1 MRHKM
6 VLGVLVLVISFGFN
20 VYQYLAMTGKQE
32 TINNIR
38 GHIIVSWAREMSII
52 SYYPLD
58 ATTNDDVD
66 KVRPL
71 LYTAGENIAMSADVS
86 DGELYFEMAVTSM
99 NVYESLM
106 PYAENSSQFI
116 RIINPA
122 AVEMI
127 RIMANKIGDTVG
139 LLIDEEIELTRREGT
154 DPIQLLKEKG
164 ILDQVISGLADVR
177 NQAGQIY
184 DFTPKFQ

>member
-1 MRHKM
+1 
-6 VLGVLVLVISFGFN
+6 
-20 VYQYLAMTGKQE
+20 
-32 TINNIR
+32 
-38 GHIIVSWAREMSII
+38 
-52 SYYPLD
+52 
-58 ATTNDDVD
+58 
-66 KVRPL
+66 
-71 LYTAGENIAMSADVS
+71 
-86 DGELYFEMAVTSM
+86 
-99 NVYESLM
+99 LM

-116 RIINPA
+116 RTINPA

-139 LLIDEEIELTRREGT
+139 LLIDEEIELTSREGT